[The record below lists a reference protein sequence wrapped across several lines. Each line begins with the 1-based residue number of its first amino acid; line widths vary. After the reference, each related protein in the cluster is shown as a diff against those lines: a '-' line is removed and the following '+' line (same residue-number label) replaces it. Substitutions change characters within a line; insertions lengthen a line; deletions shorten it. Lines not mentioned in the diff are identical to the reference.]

1 MEILDI
7 VRKTRIL
14 FQHNNWIQGK
24 LREGNCFC
32 LLGGFLYVGAD
43 QESQCPD
50 GAALGIIFSKITG
63 YRYITDWNDK
73 PGRSKE
79 DVMTLLDQME
89 KEILNYDK
97 Q

>member
-24 LREGNCFC
+24 LNEGNNCFC
-32 LLGGFLYVGAD
+32 LLGGFLYVSGIARID
-43 QESQCPD
+43 GQSQ
-50 GAALGIIFSKITG
+50 LSIIFDKITG
-63 YRYITDWNDK
+63 YRYISIWNDE
-73 PGRSKE
+73 PGRTKE